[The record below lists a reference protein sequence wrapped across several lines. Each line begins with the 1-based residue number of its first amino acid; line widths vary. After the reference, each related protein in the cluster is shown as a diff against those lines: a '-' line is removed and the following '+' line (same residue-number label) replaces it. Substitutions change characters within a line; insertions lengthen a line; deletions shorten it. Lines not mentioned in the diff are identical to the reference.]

1 MLLDVK
7 GLDVRY
13 GRTHAVKGV
22 DLNVAEGEIV
32 TVLGA
37 NGAGKTSL
45 LRALQGAV
53 RPASGTI
60 SLDGKELSAASP
72 AARVA
77 SGMMLVPEGRQ
88 IFVSMT
94 VHENLQ
100 MGVYLRS
107 DGDVARDLEAVYD
120 RFPNLAERR
129 DMKASVLS
137 GGEQQMLA
145 IGRALVG
152 RPRLIMLDEP
162 SLGLSPLFVSRLFD
176 LIVELNKSGISILLV
191 EQNTT
196 MALDVAT
203 RGYVLELGRVVIED
217 SAAALS
223 TNTALTEAYLGGGNE
238 TSALTTTGAQA

>member
-1 MLLDVK
+1 
-7 GLDVRY
+7 
-13 GRTHAVKGV
+13 
-22 DLNVAEGEIV
+22 
-32 TVLGA
+32 
-37 NGAGKTSL
+37 
-45 LRALQGAV
+45 
-53 RPASGTI
+53 
-60 SLDGKELSAASP
+60 
-72 AARVA
+72 
-77 SGMMLVPEGRQ
+77 MLVPEGRQ

-107 DGDVARDLEAVYD
+107 DRDVARDLDAVYD

-162 SLGLSPLFVSRLFD
+162 SLGLSPLFVARLFD

-196 MALDVAT
+196 MALDVAQ
-203 RGYVLELGRVVIED
+203 RGYVLELGKVVIED

-223 TNTALTEAYLGGGNE
+223 KNTALTEAYLGGGNE
-238 TSALTTTGAQA
+238 EPAPGFTGTQA

>member
-1 MLLDVK
+1 MSVEENLLTAGFAVS
-7 GLDVRY
+7 
-13 GRTHAVKGV
+13 GRGPFPDAKALGRIY
-22 DLNVAEGEIV
+22 EYFP
-32 TVLGA
+32 VLGQRRSRT
-37 NGAGKTSL
+37 AG
-45 LRALQGAV
+45 
-53 RPASGTI
+53 
-60 SLDGKELSAASP
+60 
-72 AARVA
+72 
-77 SGMMLVPEGRQ
+77 
-88 IFVSMT
+88 F
-94 VHENLQ
+94 
-100 MGVYLRS
+100 
-107 DGDVARDLEAVYD
+107 
-120 RFPNLAERR
+120 
-129 DMKASVLS
+129 LS

>member
-107 DGDVARDLEAVYD
+107 DGDVARDLDAVYD

-203 RGYVLELGRVVIED
+203 RGYVLELGKVVIED